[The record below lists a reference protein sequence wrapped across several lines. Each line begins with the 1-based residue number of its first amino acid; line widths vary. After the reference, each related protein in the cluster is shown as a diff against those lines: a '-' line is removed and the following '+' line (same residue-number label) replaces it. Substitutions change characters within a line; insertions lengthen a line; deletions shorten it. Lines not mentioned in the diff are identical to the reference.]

1 MTKEACC
8 LHGVL
13 NNNCKL
19 TCCECKCCQR
29 KKKKD
34 EEELDKEARLLA
46 SQRQTA
52 DFGWLIRW
60 FGWMSP
66 IGPEG
71 SEMVLVQKQLGLL
84 LWKSFTIKTR
94 GLRTTFLYFGLPGLV
109 FFMIWLL
116 YKTFQ
121 MDSNGVIE
129 MLVAPF
135 AFIMVLQLT
144 CVSLVSE
151 KSTRLRESMRMMGMR
166 EIPYWLSYLLADGV
180 VMNLILTL
188 FLSVLTVSFSLFNGV
203 DFGDIFFFV
212 FSYCLSLTALAFALS
227 SALDSPQTAGQVA
240 FLVLVSGIAIFL
252 VIFLGGVTTL
262 IDDETKQK
270 AWCLYPPMAVQMGIY
285 AAASIPL
292 TATKIEMSTV
302 SWFMLL
308 DTAIYSFLAWYLAQV
323 LPSEYGIQQ
332 PFWFLFDPS
341 YWFRS
346 GDSSNGY
353 TAAQLDEPLVDELES
368 AQGACPTET
377 VDQNLAGAP
386 TVSVRSLRKTFG
398 SFKAV
403 QGISFD
409 LYDGQIFS
417 LLGHNGAG
425 KTTTINML
433 TGLFA
438 PDSSSGATTIYGANI
453 NSNMVEARKSLGICP
468 QHDVLFEQLT
478 CREHIVFFSL
488 LKGSTEL
495 WNEAG
500 AESDELLEH
509 FHLHERAFYV
519 GSELSGG
526 MKRKLSS
533 AIALCGGS
541 KFVILDEPTAGMD
554 PLARRELWD
563 LLKEYRHG
571 RTMLLTTHYMDEAD
585 VLGDRIAIMSRGE
598 LQCVGSSP
606 FLKRTFG
613 AGYKLIMTMVPGTL
627 DEAKEHGKAGV
638 SVEDHPITRR
648 LMDFIARVVPD
659 VSVATR
665 ECTFNSLVFVLP
677 FDAVANFGQFFDELD
692 VQLANYGVQ
701 GYSVAITDLE
711 EVFLKV
717 GEDHTLRES
726 KLEGDTGN
734 NRIPAAAE
742 LTTAQIGERS
752 TYVPSL
758 LGQAQGLWK
767 KRVSSAMNDLKTIP
781 LILLPILVA
790 IAGFTCNVTGQFGTA
805 GSIGANIATAAIVF
819 VGYIPT
825 PGLLAEGVVAERTTK
840 LRNVLTVM
848 GCDLKS
854 YWLGVFMGDFTL
866 FMMSAVPIWIIA
878 VVCSQ
883 IIPPTDDDCN
893 YPPGLNLTWY
903 YNHGGNDDVFCG
915 SSDDGDDSTLTK
927 WMNGGNIFFLVPL
940 FGLQLCAFS
949 YALSF
954 SFSSPRLAIVFMPF
968 LSLIL
973 IFVPL
978 IVVLIV
984 QLGFGEQ
991 GAGLIDPSSEAI
1003 IGSIL
1008 WGVVLCSPHAALGLG
1023 LAATSTNLSKDVS
1036 NYPPF
1041 WAVCMIMGA
1050 ESILYLVAT
1059 YRVDRQALISL
1070 QPGRGDIVPQEEL
1083 DAMDDDVRKERAQ
1096 VLAMD
1101 HQSITS
1107 GEFGLRFADLNK
1119 TFPPK
1124 TPNGEPLRA
1133 VRDVNLRLPQGQL
1146 FGLLGANGAG
1156 KTTAI
1161 SCVMRSLYPT
1171 TGDIHVCGD
1180 SVLSNFR
1187 GASSHLGVVTQH
1199 NTLWD
1204 RLSCV
1209 DHLKLFARLRG
1220 VPDKYVKPL
1229 VRATLREMEL
1239 EPYAHKLAMQLS
1251 GGMKRKLCVAIA
1263 LIGDPKVV
1271 LLDEPSAGLDPVS
1284 RRNLW
1289 DVIIKTMA
1297 SRSVVLTT
1305 HSMEE
1310 AEALCTRIGI
1320 MVKGQ
1325 LRILGTPQHL
1335 KDKFGSGYEIILQVA
1350 PGLRTSSEK
1359 PGEDPESFRPSARG
1373 AQEDAGASAE
1383 LGEPLSDGSV
1393 AEVTSFIGGLFKGA
1407 SLLSDNGGLLTYR
1420 VPRESMRMG
1429 TAFSAL
1435 EANKRRLGITDYAV
1449 TQPTLEQV
1457 FVRTVV
1463 DHSGGERPAGGTG
1476 AAAKSGV
1483 AVATPISPHE
1493 GLTRA
1498 SSAGSTSAASPWVR
1512 ASIGD
1517 DAAGGPVETAPQ
1529 SIMEE
1534 AEAAFDGE
1542 QLRTTWCG
1550 LNRTSHRFLAV
1561 MSGLFAFWN
1570 FIMVSG
1576 ILGPT
1581 KYADDTTD
1589 DDCARTEGQPC
1600 QVAGFYLNAIILL
1613 ISAFVSCFACCGCC
1627 CCIPA
1632 NPEEEEN
1639 K

>member
-1 MTKEACC
+1 
-8 LHGVL
+8 
-13 NNNCKL
+13 
-19 TCCECKCCQR
+19 
-29 KKKKD
+29 
-34 EEELDKEARLLA
+34 
-46 SQRQTA
+46 
-52 DFGWLIRW
+52 
-60 FGWMSP
+60 MSP

-71 SEMVLVQKQLGLL
+71 SELVLVQKQLGLL

-94 GLRTTFLYFGLPGLV
+94 GLRTTAFYFGLPFVV
-109 FFMIWLL
+109 FFMIWIL
-116 YKTFQ
+116 YETFGI
-121 MDSNGVIE
+121 DSNGIIE
-129 MLVAPF
+129 LLVAPF

-166 EIPYWLSYLLADGV
+166 EMPYWLSYLVADGIA
-180 VMNLILTL
+180 MNLMLSL
-188 FLSVLTVSFSLFNGV
+188 FLAAFSAACSLFNGTG
-203 DFGDIFFFV
+203 FGDMLFFF
-212 FSYCLSLTALAFALS
+212 FSYGLSLTALAFALS
-227 SALDSPQTAGQVA
+227 STLDAPQTAGQIA
-240 FLVLVSGIAIFL
+240 FLTLVSGIAIFL
-252 VIFLGGVTTL
+252 VIFLGGVSDL
-262 IDDETKQK
+262 IDTHAKVQ
-270 AWCLYPPMAVQMGIY
+270 AWCLYPPMAIQLGIY
-285 AAASIPL
+285 AICDISLVYHQECHTDDGTTFKSCESVADEKVS
-292 TATKIEMSTV
+292 MSTI
-302 SWFMLL
+302 SWFLIL

-332 PFWFLFDPS
+332 PFWFLFNPS
-341 YWFRS
+341 YWCPRKVPA
-346 GDSSNGY
+346 GGY
-353 TAAQLDEPLVDELES
+353 AAARLDDPLIDELE
-368 AQGACPTET
+368 GAEGKCPTEV
-377 VDQNLAGAP
+377 VDQNVTGSP
-386 TVSVRSLRKTFG
+386 TVSVRSLRKTF
-398 SFKAV
+398 SNFKAV

-438 PDSSSGATTIYGANI
+438 ADSNSGATTIYGADI
-453 NSNMVEARKSLGICP
+453 SNDMTEARKNLGICP

-495 WNEAG
+495 WDEAG

-598 LQCVGSSP
+598 LQCIGSSP

-613 AGYKLIMTMVPGTL
+613 AGYKLIMTMAPGTL
-627 DEAKEHGKAGV
+627 DDAKDNGKAGA
-638 SVEDHPITRR
+638 SVEDHPATRR
-648 LMDFIARVVPD
+648 LLDFIARVVPD

-692 VQLANYGVQ
+692 LQLVNFGVQ

-717 GEDHTLRES
+717 GEDHTLRDS
-726 KLEGDTGN
+726 KADGAGLIG
-734 NRIPAAAE
+734 AAGANGAE
-742 LTTAQIGERS
+742 LTTAEIGARS
-752 TYVPSL
+752 DYVPSL

-767 KRVSSAMNDLKTIP
+767 KRVSSAMNDVKTIP
-781 LILLPILVA
+781 LIMLPILVA
-790 IAGFTCNVTGQFGTA
+790 VAGFTCNVTGQFGTA
-805 GSIGANIATAAIVF
+805 GTVGANIATAAIIF
-819 VGYIPT
+819 MGYIPM
-825 PGLLAEGVVAERTTK
+825 PGLLAEGVVSERTTK

-878 VVCSQ
+878 IVCSQ
-883 IIPPTDDDCN
+883 YVPSDDDDFS
-893 YPPGLNLTWY
+893 YFPS
-903 YNHGGNDDVFCG
+903 GGNGTYPYGGNSTNTTVVPNYD
-915 SSDDGDDSTLTK
+915 DDGDLEK
-927 WMNGGNIFFLVPL
+927 WMSGGNIFFLVPL
-940 FGLQLCAFS
+940 FGLQICSFS

-978 IVVLIV
+978 IVVSV
-984 QLGFGEQ
+984 FQLGLGSQ
-991 GAGLIDPSSEAI
+991 GANIVDPSSEAI

-1008 WGVVLCSPHAALGLG
+1008 WGVTLCSPHGALGLG
-1023 LAATSTNLSKDVS
+1023 LASTATNLSKDVS

-1059 YRVDRQALISL
+1059 YRVDRQSLIALTAGQSD
-1070 QPGRGDIVPQEEL
+1070 GVPQHEL
-1083 DAMDDDVRKERAQ
+1083 DEMDEDVRKERSQ

-1107 GEFGLRFADLNK
+1107 GEYGLRFADLNK

-1124 TPNGEPLRA
+1124 TPKGAPLRA
-1133 VRDVNLRLPQGQL
+1133 VKDLNLRLPQGQL

-1220 VPDKYVKPL
+1220 VPDEYVKPL
-1229 VRATLREMEL
+1229 VRATLKEMEL

-1263 LIGDPKVV
+1263 LIGDPKVGGWGDYLPDFFRRFPHVSTRSSERLPTPFPVHHLSILSHPHHPKVV

-1289 DVIIKTMA
+1289 DVITKTMQ

-1320 MVKGQ
+1320 MVKGS

-1335 KDKFGSGYEIILQVA
+1335 KEKFGSGYEIILQIA
-1350 PGLRTSSEK
+1350 PPGLRGSAEQ
-1359 PGEDPESFRPSARG
+1359 GQEDPESFRPPTGTNAGEKAMAAAGSA
-1373 AQEDAGASAE
+1373 ALAEAIESSAME
-1383 LGEPLSDGSV
+1383 V
-1393 AEVTSFIGGLFKGA
+1393 ANFIGELFKGA
-1407 SLLSDNGGLLTYR
+1407 SLLSNNGGLLTFR

-1435 EANKRRLGITDYAV
+1435 EANKERLGITDYAV

-1463 DHSGGERPAGGTG
+1463 EHSAGERPA
-1476 AAAKSGV
+1476 
-1483 AVATPISPHE
+1483 VATPVAAGAKALTPD
-1493 GLTRA
+1493 GLNRA
-1498 SSAGSTSAASPWVR
+1498 SSAGSTSAPSPWVR

-1517 DAAGGPVETAPQ
+1517 DAGVPDAPHM
-1529 SIMEE
+1529 SIMDE
-1534 AEAAFDGE
+1534 AQAAFDGE
-1542 QLRTTWCG
+1542 QLRTNFCG
-1550 LNRTSHRFLAV
+1550 LNRQSHRFLAV
-1561 MSGLFAFWN
+1561 MTGLFALFNLLMVSGLF
-1570 FIMVSG
+1570 
-1576 ILGPT
+1576 GPF
-1581 KYADDTTD
+1581 KYANDTND
-1589 DDCARTEGQPC
+1589 DDCPRTSGQPC
-1600 QVAGFYLNAIILL
+1600 QVAGFYLNAIVLL
-1613 ISAFVSCFACCGCC
+1613 ISMFVSIFACAGCC
-1627 CCIPA
+1627 FCIPN
-1632 NPEEEEN
+1632 NPEEQN
-1639 K
+1639 Q